1 LAIKA
6 ERDQQKVLRMPGL
19 GRASVSLRA
28 ILIAIVVTATI
39 PTLIFSGILLQRY
52 AASERERSEAEL
64 EESARGLVR
73 AVDAELAGTR
83 SVLLALAS
91 SPMLAEGDLA
101 GFEQQLRAV
110 RIRTG
115 RHLELLDLDGQIV
128 ASTQVPPGSSPPSI
142 GPGDWKTAV
151 EAGRTYVT
159 PVLREPDGRL
169 LARVVVPI
177 VHDDAV
183 RWALHAIV
191 LPSDFSPILRQ
202 PGVPSDWI
210 VSVVDQDGTHF
221 IRSHSNDKY
230 AGQPLV
236 PELVDHLRRHDTGA
250 WPTTSLEGIS
260 LISTLAYAPSSQW
273 AVAVGMPEAT
283 LQAPLY
289 RQLRDLAILGAV
301 LLATAFILAFLT
313 ARYLDASIQGLRG
326 AARRVG
332 SGEVIDPPSFRVR
345 EVQHLADVLAQ
356 ISHQLHDRTKSLAE
370 LNATLEEQV
379 ATRTA
384 QLTESNAKLL
394 EEMKRHEATEDQL
407 RQMQK
412 LEAIGQLTGG
422 IAHDFNNM
430 LAVAMS
436 SLRLIAQ
443 RLERGDTQVQE
454 FIDGGIQSVERAANL
469 TRRLLAFA
477 RQQSL
482 APEEVNVNRL
492 LAEMEDML
500 RRTLREDIVIETRLA
515 GGVWRASVDVSGL
528 ENAIINLAANARDAM
543 AAGGKLIMETAN
555 THLDEAYAAAHPEVS
570 AGDYVMIAVTDT
582 GSGMTPEVVQRAF
595 DPFFTTKPPGQG
607 TGLGLSQVFGFLKQS
622 GGHVGI
628 YSEVGRGTTIKLYL
642 PRLLDQADRAAGIA
656 SPHLPMH
663 PLGSK
668 QLILVVEDD
677 ESVRQVTVQL
687 LHELN
692 YTTIDADC
700 ALTALDLLDSHPEV
714 KVLLTDVVMPDMNG
728 RKLAEE
734 ALQRRPDLKVLYT
747 TGYTRSAIVHNGV
760 LDPDVQLLMKPFTI
774 EDLAQKLDEIL
785 RMELLHRTGS

>member
-1 LAIKA
+1 LRAISA
-6 ERDQQKVLRMPGL
+6 ERDQQKAMRMPGL

-28 ILIAIVVTATI
+28 ILIAIVVTAAI
-39 PTLIFSGILLQRY
+39 PALIFSGILLQRY

-73 AVDAELAGTR
+73 AVDAELAGIR

-91 SPMLAEGDLA
+91 SPTLTEGDLA
-101 GFEQQLRAV
+101 GFEEQLRAV

-128 ASTQVPPGSSPPSI
+128 ASTQVPPGSPPLWI

-151 EAGRTYVT
+151 EARRTYVT
-159 PVLREPDGRL
+159 HVLQEPDGRL

-177 VHDDAV
+177 VQDDVV

-202 PGVPSDWI
+202 PGVPPDWI

-221 IRSHSNDKY
+221 IRSHGNDKF
-230 AGQPLV
+230 AGRPLV
-236 PELVDHLRRHDTGA
+236 PELVDHLRRHETGT
-250 WPTTSLEGIS
+250 WPTTSLEGIP

-273 AVAVGMPEAT
+273 AVAVGLPETT

-289 RQLRDLAILGAV
+289 RQLGNLAILGV
-301 LLATAFILAFLT
+301 LLLATAFILAFLT
-313 ARYLDASIQGLRG
+313 ARYLDTSIQGLRR

-332 SGEVIDPPSFRVR
+332 SGEVIDPPSSRVR

-356 ISHQLHDRTKSLAE
+356 ISHQLHDRTTRLAE

-379 ATRTA
+379 AARTA
-384 QLTESNAKLL
+384 QLTESNTKLL
-394 EEMKRHEATEDQL
+394 EEMKRRQETEDQL
-407 RQMQK
+407 RQIQK

-436 SLRLIAQ
+436 SLRLIAR

-454 FIDGGIQSVERAANL
+454 FIDGGLQSVERAATL

-482 APEEVNVNRL
+482 APTEVNVNRL
-492 LAEMEDML
+492 LADMEDML
-500 RRTLREDIVIETRLA
+500 RRTLREDIIIETRLA
-515 GGVWRASVDVSGL
+515 GGAWRTHVDVSGL

-543 AAGGKLIMETAN
+543 ATGGKLTIETAN
-555 THLDEAYAAAHPEVS
+555 AHLDEGYASGHPDVS
-570 AGDYVMIAVTDT
+570 AGDYVMITVTDT
-582 GSGMTPEVVQRAF
+582 GCGMTPQVVHRAF
-595 DPFFTTKPPGQG
+595 DPFFTTKPVGQG

-622 GGHVGI
+622 GGHVSI
-628 YSEVGRGTTIKLYL
+628 DSEVGSGTTIKLYL
-642 PRLLDQADRAAGIA
+642 PRLLDQAERPTGTAPTDFSMRTI
-656 SPHLPMH
+656 
-663 PLGSK
+663 GSK
-668 QLILVVEDD
+668 ELILVVEDD
-677 ESVRQVTVQL
+677 DSVREVTVRL

-692 YTTIDADC
+692 YATIDADC
-700 ALTALDLLDSHPEV
+700 AQTALALLDSQSDV
-714 KVLLTDVVMPDMNG
+714 KLLLTDVVMPDMNG

-734 ALQRRPDLKVLYT
+734 ALKRRPNLKVLYT
-747 TGYTRSAIVHNGV
+747 TGYTSSAIVHDGV
-760 LDPDVQLLMKPFTI
+760 LDPDVQLLVKPFTV
-774 EDLAQKLDEIL
+774 EALAQKLDEIL
-785 RMELLHRTGS
+785 SMA